1 MLHEKPN
8 TAEILLLKAYSVIGC
23 AFAARSCEQYD
34 LDFEDIV
41 KTSTTDGHSHYE
53 IKYDRAKTNGPKEG
67 SLVQT
72 ITGDL
77 EVKAISEYIECFKFE
92 DRKGRFFR
100 KLLDKNGEI
109 TSSKQVIGIHSADKF
124 GQKVAAILGLP
135 DSKDYTGH
143 CWRRTATT
151 FAANAGLTLA
161 QMKTLTGHKSDTVI
175 QGYIDKSDVMKN
187 TVAGAVSIQQKTVEQ
202 TFQLSAAQSLAS
214 NDHSAKRQRIDDNGS
229 TSSMQNLPNQNISIC
244 LTNSTIQGNF
254 SLFNLNPMNN
264 A

>member
-1 MLHEKPN
+1 MPN
-8 TAEILLLKAYSVIGC
+8 TAETLLLKAYSVIGC
-23 AFAARSCEQYD
+23 AFAARGCEEYN
-34 LDFEDIV
+34 LDFDDV
-41 KTSTTDGHSHYE
+41 SKTTTSDGQVHFEVRYN
-53 IKYDRAKTNGPKEG
+53 RAKQNGPNEG
-67 SLVQT
+67 AHVQT

-77 EVKAISEYIECFKFE
+77 EVKSISEYIECFKTE

-100 KLLDKNGEI
+100 KLLFKDGKI
-109 TSSKQVIGIHSADKF
+109 TSSNQVVGVHTADKF

-135 DSKDYTGH
+135 DHKDYTGH

-151 FAANAGLTLA
+151 FAANAGLSLA

-187 TVAGAVSIQQKTVEQ
+187 TVATAVSIQKKTYEQ
-202 TFQLSAAQSLAS
+202 TVQLSSAS
-214 NDHSAKRQRIDDNGS
+214 SSSDHQHKRQRTDED
-229 TSSMQNLPNQNISIC
+229 SSSPANLPHNISIC

-254 SLFNLNPMNN
+254 SLFNLNPVNN